1 MIFNILQALE
11 KKYENI
17 FKLSS
22 SLCYQ
27 HLSHQNRI
35 KILRAIHHLTLKK
48 TIMEQFHENSWNKFI
63 KILLTDYI
71 SLSENIAMYNI
82 I

>member
-22 SLCYQ
+22 SLCYR
-27 HLSHQNRI
+27 HLSHQNRT

-48 TIMEQFHENSWNKFI
+48 SIT
-63 KILLTDYI
+63 
-71 SLSENIAMYNI
+71 
-82 I
+82 

>member
-22 SLCYQ
+22 SLCYR
-27 HLSHQNRI
+27 HLSHQNRT
-35 KILRAIHHLTLKK
+35 KILRAIHHLTLKNPLPK
-48 TIMEQFHENSWNKFI
+48 NHHGSIRIHGTN
-63 KILLTDYI
+63 
-71 SLSENIAMYNI
+71 LSRYF
-82 I
+82 